1 MDRLFKTFVYAFL
14 WSLSL
19 VCAAKNDTVT
29 VIQTLPKVECAN
41 KILDNEIR
49 HYLAQQDSTD
59 QVCYWNMQIQKENDT
74 YVCLVFRE
82 PDHIPNRGIA
92 YLQYGYDI
100 IVIEGK
106 LDKTLF
112 NKIKGCDLAIKMAKN
127 RTLISDPVAYLG
139 VRLFKNRLAA
149 KYSIYDPCR

>member
-59 QVCYWNMQIQKENDT
+59 QVCFFVSLIISLIGGLHIYNMDM
-74 YVCLVFRE
+74 
-82 PDHIPNRGIA
+82 
-92 YLQYGYDI
+92 
-100 IVIEGK
+100 
-106 LDKTLF
+106 TL
-112 NKIKGCDLAIKMAKN
+112 
-127 RTLISDPVAYLG
+127 
-139 VRLFKNRLAA
+139 
-149 KYSIYDPCR
+149 